1 VSEAKP
7 KPAER
12 GFPPAEFEARTMRA
26 QDRMAREGMAM
37 MLLMCEP
44 DVRYFTGFLT
54 PFWLSP
60 TRPWFL
66 VVPASGKPRAVIPEI
81 GVPLMER
88 TWIDDICS
96 WPSPRPADDGI
107 SLLASVMRSL
117 GADGGKIGIPKG
129 EETSLRMPLA
139 DLERMAAQFPGS
151 EFVDAGG
158 IMRRLRAVKSEAEV
172 AKIARACRVASA
184 AFARAPDI
192 LRPGLPL
199 AEAFRAFRIELL
211 RSGADEVPYLVGA
224 SSPGGYADVI
234 SPPGEDPLAEGDVLM
249 MDTGAVWDGYY
260 CDFDRNYA
268 VGRAGGDVQRA
279 HAALHEATERGLEAA
294 RPGAALCEVHEAMRR
309 AIASAGFDC
318 EGVARLGHGLGMQ
331 LTEWPSIMPGARTV
345 LEPGMALTLEPCMAC
360 GPGKSMVHEE
370 NVVVR
375 ESGAELL
382 TERAPA
388 SLPEIR

>member
-1 VSEAKP
+1 
-7 KPAER
+7 
-12 GFPPAEFEARTMRA
+12 
-26 QDRMAREGMAM
+26 MADEGISV

-44 DVRYFTGFLT
+44 EVRYFTGFLT

-96 WPSPRPADDGI
+96 WPSPRPEDDGI
-107 SLLASVMRSL
+107 SLLASVISSL
-117 GADGGKIGIPKG
+117 LAGKGRIGIPKG

-139 DLERMAAQFPGS
+139 DLERLVGRLPGS

-158 IMRRLRAVKSEAEV
+158 ILRRLRAVKSGAEI
-172 AKIARACRVASA
+172 AKIARACRIASE
-184 AFARAPDI
+184 AFASVPGI
-192 LRPGLPL
+192 LRPGQPL
-199 AEAFRAFRIELL
+199 AEAFRAFRIALL
-211 RSGADEVPYLVGA
+211 QNGADEVPYLVGA

-234 SPPGEDPLAEGDVLM
+234 SPPKEDPLREGDILM
-249 MDTGAVWDGYY
+249 MDTGAVWDGYF

-268 VGRAGGDVQRA
+268 VGKASDDSQRA
-279 HAALHEATERGLEAA
+279 HAVLHEATERGLEAA
-294 RPGAALCEVHEAMRR
+294 RPGVALCEIYEAMRR
-309 AIASAGFDC
+309 AIASAGYDC

-331 LTEWPSIMPGARTV
+331 LTEWPSIMPGARTI
-345 LEPGMALTLEPCMAC
+345 LEPGMALTLEPCMNC
-360 GPGKSMVHEE
+360 GSGKTMVHEE
-370 NVVVR
+370 NIVVR
-375 ESGAELL
+375 EGGADLL

-388 SLPEIR
+388 TLPEVG